1 MSTERKFKKGD
12 LVVLKSGGPKMTVDG
27 YAWHGNY
34 ESYDTIICVWFD
46 NSERRVAEFNQDS
59 VNLSVD

>member
-1 MSTERKFKKGD
+1 M
-12 LVVLKSGGPKMTVDG
+12 LKSGGPKMTVDG

-34 ESYDTIICVWFD
+34 ESYDTIICIWFHD
-46 NSERRVAEFNQDS
+46 NERKISEFSQES

>member
-12 LVVLKSGGPKMTVDG
+12 QVVLKSGGPKMTVDG

-34 ESYDTIICVWFD
+34 ESHDTIICIWFD
-46 NSERRVAEFNQDS
+46 NNDRRVAEFNQDS

>member
-1 MSTERKFKKGD
+1 MSIKRKFKRGD
-12 LVVLKSGGPKMTVDG
+12 QVVLKSGGPKMTVDG

-34 ESYDTIICVWFD
+34 ESYDTIICIWFHD
-46 NSERRVAEFNQDS
+46 NERKISEFSQES

>member
-12 LVVLKSGGPKMTVDG
+12 QVVLKSGGPKMTVDG

-34 ESYDTIICVWFD
+34 ESFDTAICVWFH
-46 NSERRVAEFNQDS
+46 ETEMRVAEFNQDS
-59 VNLSVD
+59 IELA